1 MNQELEILEAKFNY
15 FLNQIIIGASK
26 DYYKKQIRYE
36 TRELR
41 IVDDENYE
49 EYLGKFVPEE
59 NYGDY
64 CAFDENEELNKC
76 VKLLSNIE
84 RTVIFLYFIEGYRTN
99 EISRI
104 VNMKEQSISRIKKRA
119 LENLRKYMKGFGK
132 YEE

>member
-1 MNQELEILEAKFNY
+1 MNQELDILEAKFNY
-15 FLNQIIIGASK
+15 FLNQTIIGASK
-26 DYYKKQIRYE
+26 DYYKKQMRYE
-36 TRELR
+36 TREMC

-49 EYLGKFVPEE
+49 EYIGKFMPEE
-59 NYGDY
+59 GYGNY
-64 CAFDENEELNKC
+64 CVFDVNDELNRC

-84 RTVIFLYFIEGYRTN
+84 RTVIFLYFVDGYRTN

-119 LENLRKYMKGFGK
+119 LEKLREYMKGVDR